1 MVSFMKESPG
11 AACQTHPCQG
21 KPKKAEGKD
30 RSSDKKKKVQTKG
43 KRGARGKQARVVDP
57 QTVALPRGNR
67 L

>member
-30 RSSDKKKKVQTKG
+30 RSSDKKKKCKP
-43 KRGARGKQARVVDP
+43 KERGEQGA
-57 QTVALPRGNR
+57 NR
-67 L
+67 LGWLTLKL